1 MYRLIAMSVV
11 LGLFGLGA
19 AIAAEKKVK
28 MSELP
33 PAVQQTVKEQTKNAT
48 LVGLSKETEG
58 GKTTY
63 EAETKVNGRTRDIEI
78 DAAGVVIDIEEEV
91 PLDSI
96 PAAAKAAIEK
106 QVAGGKIR
114 KVETVTKGNTLTY
127 EAAVTINGKKSEIAV
142 AADGSPVK

>member
-1 MYRLIAMSVV
+1 MRKLILMSLV
-11 LGLFGLGA
+11 LGIAGA
-19 AIAAEKKVK
+19 TGALASEKKVK
-28 MSELP
+28 MADLP
-33 PAVQQTVKEQTKNAT
+33 SAVQQTVKEQTKGAT
-48 LVGLSKETEG
+48 LVGLNKEIEG

-63 EAETKVNGRTRDIEI
+63 EAETKVNGRSRDVEI
-78 DAAGVVIDIEEEV
+78 DESGAVVAIEEEV
-91 PLDSI
+91 ALDSI

-114 KVETVTKGNTLTY
+114 KVESVTKGSTVTY